1 MSAGIRRAPF
11 PPEFIRRVLD
21 DVANHGAKPQELAD
35 LTDVSKNTI
44 AKWLQIGGIRLNVK
58 ATEADLDASA
68 KTISTFGIDERKT
81 KGTYDPNLR
90 AQCDYRELSELQQQY
105 VEMGF
110 KAMDSRP
117 DPRTPE
123 EMASFAGVLSVVDRQ
138 LEMLDTMS
146 HTAESIQEVTATLS
160 AAIALKQLRNIFID
174 PPRVKD
180 WKDAKIVVDMAR
192 EALDMNR
199 KVKEV
204 AVQSRNTV
212 DVNILEFDPRKP
224 RSQKTVTLDAEVMN
238 KDLAL

>member
-1 MSAGIRRAPF
+1 MAARNLAPF
-11 PPEFIRRVLD
+11 PPEFVRRVLD
-21 DVANHGAKPQELAD
+21 DVANHGAKPKQVAD
-35 LTDVSKNTI
+35 LTDTSAITI
-44 AKWLQIGGIRLNVK
+44 GQWLQKGGIRLNVK
-58 ATEADLDASA
+58 VSQEEIDLALR
-68 KTISTFGIDERKT
+68 KVSTFGIEKRK
-81 KGTYDPNLR
+81 KEGIYDPDHATL
-90 AQCDYRELSELQQQY
+90 CEYRELSELQQEY

-110 KAMDSRP
+110 SAMDSRP

-123 EMASFAGVLSVVDRQ
+123 EMAAFAGVLSVVDRQ

-160 AAIALKQLRNIFID
+160 AAISLKQLRNIFID

-204 AVQSRNTV
+204 AVQQRAGV

-224 RSQKTVTLDAEVMN
+224 RAKKTVTLDAEVMH
-238 KDLAL
+238 KEL